1 MGFGLCMIFSK
12 LDKGIL
18 YNGGGILSYTQ
29 FLIKTS
35 DLYQGLSPG
44 DVAPW
49 SVMDSCPHLAVCI
62 SFRVRVCSLPALKL
76 HFSAPINLCFYFCFK
91 SLLLNSEVAF

>member
-1 MGFGLCMIFSK
+1 MIFSK

-35 DLYQGLSPG
+35 ALYQGLLLETQPG
-44 DVAPW
+44 LSWTPLLIWRFAFPFV
-49 SVMDSCPHLAVCI
+49 SVFAV
-62 SFRVRVCSLPALKL
+62 FLP
-76 HFSAPINLCFYFCFK
+76 
-91 SLLLNSEVAF
+91 